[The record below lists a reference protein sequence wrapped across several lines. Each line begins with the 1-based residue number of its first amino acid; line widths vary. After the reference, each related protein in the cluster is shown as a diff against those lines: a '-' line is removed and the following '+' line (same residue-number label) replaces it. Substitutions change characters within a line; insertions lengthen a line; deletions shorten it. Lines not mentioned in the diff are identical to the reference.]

1 MLLGVPARLHG
12 LSNRADLIRL
22 EDEALDSALL
32 MRPLEQRGICDRQ
45 IVADEQRTGE
55 LLCRDLVAL
64 PVVLVENVLDEEER
78 ILLGQLLD
86 IGDLAVAVNRRTVVV
101 SSYISEAAQSSA

>member
-1 MLLGVPARLHG
+1 MLLGVPVRLHG
-12 LSNRADLIRL
+12 LGDRADLIRL

-55 LLCRDLVAL
+55 LLCRDLVTS
-64 PVVLVENVLDEEER
+64 
-78 ILLGQLLD
+78 QSFSS
-86 IGDLAVAVNRRTVVV
+86 RTSSPKRNGYCSV
-101 SSYISEAAQSSA
+101 SFLT